1 MMGWMTILAAL
12 VQDPK
17 SDPVKDA
24 VLGFLASYGG
34 LAMGVTF
41 LISGLKALWK
51 TFIKGKEPVVCIA
64 LSYIVGTVAKLVT
77 PVYGPDTFK
86 SWALHLLILAFVAV
100 GAGAFHDGFVNA
112 ITGKKKGST
121 S

>member
-1 MMGWMTILAAL
+1 MMLLMATLIAF

-17 SDPVKDA
+17 SDPVKES

-51 TFIKGKEPVVCIA
+51 SFIKGKEPVVCIV

-77 PVYGPDTFK
+77 PVYGADTFK
-86 SWALHLLILAFVAV
+86 DWALHLLILAFVAV
-100 GAGAFHDGFVNA
+100 GAAAFHDNFVNA

-121 S
+121 T